1 MRIKNDNSKDIES
14 SSVKNEAIKAAIIKA
29 AMQVPGKNGSKSLGS
44 KVAAKV

>member
-1 MRIKNDNSKDIES
+1 MRIKNDNSKDTES
-14 SSVKNEAIKAAIIKA
+14 SSVKNEAIKV